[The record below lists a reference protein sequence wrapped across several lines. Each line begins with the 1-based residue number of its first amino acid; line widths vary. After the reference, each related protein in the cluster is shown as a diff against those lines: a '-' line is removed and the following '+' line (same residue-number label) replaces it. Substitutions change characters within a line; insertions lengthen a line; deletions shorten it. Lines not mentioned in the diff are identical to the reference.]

1 MEVKRTYSSA
11 VRAERAAATRQ
22 RIVDAAQALFV
33 DGSIEFTLDR
43 VVASSRVSVQTV
55 LRLFGS
61 KEALV
66 LAAIGTFRES
76 LEPRF
81 VGPSGSI
88 GAIVAPLF
96 EDYE

>member
-1 MEVKRTYSSA
+1 MESTRPYTSA
-11 VRAERAAATRQ
+11 LRAERAAATRQ
-22 RIVDAAQALFV
+22 RIVDSAQALFV
-33 DGSIEFTLDR
+33 ERSAEFTLDR
-43 VVASSRVSVQTV
+43 VAVESGVSVQTV
-55 LRLFGS
+55 LRSFGS
-61 KEALV
+61 KEALI